1 MNPTRRE
8 FLQLT
13 SVAGT
18 SLALGFHLEASAAP
32 GAPALFQP
40 NVWLRLAGDGRV
52 TVTVGKSEMGQ
63 GVRTALPMI
72 VAEELGVAWSDLDL
86 AQAEPGAAFPR
97 LGTGG
102 SRSIES
108 QWAPLRQ
115 AAAAARELLVSAAA
129 AQWAVPVA
137 ACKAVQGAVV
147 HEASGNR
154 LAFGKLAAAASRL
167 PVPEHP
173 TLKAM
178 PEFRLVGRDTL
189 RFDGPRIVNG
199 TAQFGLD
206 LKLPGMLVAVI
217 ARCPVFGGKPATCDA
232 TKAKALP
239 GVKDVVRVT
248 SGLAVVAGTTAQAMA
263 GLEALVVT
271 WDPGPHGDFNSVA
284 HRTQLLDL
292 AGKPGVAV
300 RAEGDAA
307 GTLGRTARRLEA
319 TYEFPWQAHLPLEP
333 PNCVAHAKA
342 DSCELWTGTQS
353 PNDAQARVAKL
364 LGLPADKVRIHVPLL
379 GGGFGRRLRSD
390 FAVEAA
396 ELSRAIQGPVQLVWS
411 RQDDIQHDLYHPMSI
426 HRLEAAL
433 DGGALSAWR
442 HRVAAASILLSWTQG
457 VRSPSLA
464 QTETSGAEDQ
474 PYRIPNLSVEYAESP
489 CPVPLGWWRG
499 IQVVP
504 NVFARECFLDEVA
517 SALGK
522 DPLAFRLELL
532 GKGIQ
537 ELGGEKVD
545 LDRLRGVLLLAADKA
560 GWGKKLPA
568 GMGRGIACCA
578 YDGRSYVAQVAE
590 VSVSAQGV
598 LKVHRVV
605 AAADCGV
612 VINPTG
618 AVGQIESGIFWG
630 LSALHTQATFK
641 GGRAEQDSYADFPVA
656 RMADAPVIEVH
667 LVPSEAKPTG
677 LGEPPVPPL
686 IPAVLNA
693 AFAANG
699 KRVRSLPWATGA
711 S

>member
-1 MNPTRRE
+1 MNSSRRD
-8 FLQLT
+8 FLKLT
-13 SVAGT
+13 SAAGT
-18 SLALGFHLEASAAP
+18 SLALGFHLDASAAP

-40 NVWLRLAGDGRV
+40 NVWLRMAGDGRV

-72 VAEELGVAWSDLDL
+72 VAEELGVAWTDIDL
-86 AQAEPGAAFPR
+86 AQAEPGVAFPR

-102 SRSIES
+102 SRSIET
-108 QWAPLRQ
+108 QWGPLRQ
-115 AAAAARELLVSAAA
+115 AAAAAREMLVSAAA
-129 AQWAVPVA
+129 AQWAVPVS

-147 HEASGNR
+147 QEATGNR
-154 LAFGKLAAAASRL
+154 LAFGKLAADASKL

-173 TLKAM
+173 VLKGL
-178 PEFRLVGRDTL
+178 PEFRLVGHSTL
-189 RFDGPRIVNG
+189 RYDGPRIVNG
-199 TAQFGLD
+199 SAQFGLD
-206 LKLPGMLVAVI
+206 MKLPGMKFAVV
-217 ARCPVFGGKPATCDA
+217 ARCPVFGGKAATWDD
-232 TKAKALP
+232 TRTKALP
-239 GVKDVVRVT
+239 GVQGVVQIST
-248 SGLAVVAGTTAQAMA
+248 GLAVIAESTAQALA

-271 WDPGPHGDFNSVA
+271 WAPGPSPDFNSDA
-284 HRTQLLDL
+284 NRTLLLDL
-292 AGKPGVAV
+292 AGKPGVSA
-300 RAEGDAA
+300 RTEGDAP
-307 GTLGRTARRLEA
+307 GTLARTSQRLEA
-319 TYEFPWQAHLPLEP
+319 TYEFPWQAHVPLEP
-333 PNCVAHAKA
+333 PNCVAHVKG

-353 PNDAQARVAKL
+353 PNDAQTRVAKL
-364 LGLPADKVRIHVPLL
+364 LGLSPDKVRIHVPLI

-396 ELSRAIQGPVQLVWS
+396 ELSKAIRGPVQVVWS

-433 DGGALSAWR
+433 DGGALTAWR
-442 HRVAAASILLSWTQG
+442 HRLAAPSILLSWTQG
-457 VRSPSLA
+457 VRSPSLVA
-464 QTETSGAEDQ
+464 TEASGAEDL
-474 PYRIPNLSVEYAESP
+474 PYRVPNLAVEYAESP

-517 SALGK
+517 TALGK
-522 DPLAFRLELL
+522 DPLALRLELL
-532 GKGIQ
+532 GKGTQ

-545 LDRLRGVLLLAADKA
+545 LDRLRAVLVLAADKA
-560 GWGKKLPA
+560 GWGKALPA
-568 GMGRGIACCA
+568 GRGRGIACCA

-590 VSVSAQGV
+590 VSLNAQGV

-605 AAADCGV
+605 AAADCGL

-630 LSALHTQATFK
+630 LSALHTRATFK
-641 GGRAEQDSYADFPVA
+641 EGRTVQDSYADFPVA

-667 LVPSEAKPTG
+667 LVPSQATPTG

-699 KRVRSLPWATGA
+699 KRVRRLPWGLA
-711 S
+711 